1 MLYFCEEVTQIP
13 IFLECLKT
21 HVENQES
28 YSVSVS
34 SDNQRVGKTVSVKES
49 TALISFRWLMS
60 VNKIQML
67 QSYKPEAVLPIDK

>member
-1 MLYFCEEVTQIP
+1 MLYFCEEVTQIL
-13 IFLECLKT
+13 IFLEGLKT
-21 HVENQES
+21 HVEDQES

-34 SDNQRVGKTVSVKES
+34 SDNQRVGKTIIVKES
-49 TALISFRWLMS
+49 TALITFRWLMS

>member
-28 YSVSVS
+28 YSVYVS